1 MDTWFAG
8 LKKPSGQPPRIAFPL
23 VWTFLYGAM
32 GYAAHLTASHV
43 NTPFI
48 GDAARDNLQL
58 QYIQFGL
65 NMLWTPL
72 FFGAKKPVLGLIN
85 ITALLGTT
93 IKITKDLRGID
104 TTAYY
109 LYLPYCAWLAYATY
123 LNAGSE
129 CDIMTYDILL
139 IKVH

>member
-1 MDTWFAG
+1 
-8 LKKPSGQPPRIAFPL
+8 
-23 VWTFLYGAM
+23 
-32 GYAAHLTASHV
+32 
-43 NTPFI
+43 
-48 GDAARDNLQL
+48 
-58 QYIQFGL
+58 
-65 NMLWTPL
+65 MLWTPL

-85 ITALLGTT
+85 ITALLGTV

-104 TTAYY
+104 STAHY